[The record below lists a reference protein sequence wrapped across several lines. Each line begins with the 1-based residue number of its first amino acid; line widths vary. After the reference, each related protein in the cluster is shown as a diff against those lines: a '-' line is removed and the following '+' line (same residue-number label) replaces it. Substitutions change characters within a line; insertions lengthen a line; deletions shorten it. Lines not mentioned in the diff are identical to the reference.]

1 MPIDF
6 KTHSLFRKWRM
17 SSSMGDV
24 DTSMCYARWC
34 AGRPLVSWAALVT
47 RDIGTYSRDPDSME
61 VRSFN
66 YNISYDRW
74 GLGGFHCMRR
84 GWCIMY
90 TAVCKN

>member
-6 KTHSLFRKWRM
+6 KTHSLFGKWRM

-34 AGRPLVSWAALVT
+34 AGRPLVSWVALVT

-61 VRSFN
+61 VRS
-66 YNISYDRW
+66 SDSDTLYDLW
-74 GLGGFHCMRR
+74 DL
-84 GWCIMY
+84 
-90 TAVCKN
+90 